1 MSATM
6 KAPPKIRSALKHL
19 HRIGSAALQ
28 PTKMVDPTQK
38 RQKWAKPIVSR
49 RIAADLRKKAIREG
63 TFGSYDST
71 NGIGWDPVWDAKTI
85 TRGDDGKRID
95 ICSNGK
101 LPWMQI
107 RPPKETKRVRTREAR
122 AVKIEKL
129 LEVADDKIL
138 QHKLDLEERKPK
150 PGIEN
155 TIKKMIE
162 KARK

>member
-1 MSATM
+1 MSAVA

-19 HRIGSAALQ
+19 HKHGAAALH
-28 PTKMVDPTQK
+28 PTKRVDPNVK
-38 RQKWAKPIVSR
+38 RQKWLRPIVSK
-49 RIAADLRKKAIREG
+49 RIAADLRKKAIKQG
-63 TFGSYDST
+63 TFGSYDPT
-71 NGIGWDPVWDAKTI
+71 NGIGWDSSWDVKTVA
-85 TRGDDGKRID
+85 RGDDGGRIE

-107 RPPKETKRVRTREAR
+107 RPPKETKRERTRETR

-138 QHKLDLEERKPK
+138 QHKLDLEERKPV

-155 TIKKMIE
+155 KIKKIIE
-162 KARK
+162 RSRK